1 MTSLTHKTNPH
12 MVVKQ
17 IMIMTAQAMTDSG
30 FSGDSRPGYNPYP
43 STRSSVKAENRAA

>member
-1 MTSLTHKTNPH
+1 MAQPERKTMTSLTHKTNPH

-30 FSGDSRPGYNPYP
+30 
-43 STRSSVKAENRAA
+43 